1 MRTSIAVVAICAV
14 LAPLLSSEATA
25 ATKMERRCR
34 DAISLFKKTDS
45 GIGSFF
51 QKAYGYAIY
60 PRVGKGGMGIGAA
73 RGKGLV
79 YKGGRK
85 IGRTSLHQLTI
96 GFQLGGQVYQE
107 VIFFESKDS
116 LNDFKGGN
124 IELSA
129 QASAIAAS
137 AGVAATAKYSHG
149 VAIFTLGK
157 AGLMYEATV
166 GGQKFSY
173 KPYRDH

>member
-1 MRTSIAVVAICAV
+1 MKALIAILATSILFNLMVTGEASADASIEERC
-14 LAPLLSSEATA
+14 SE
-25 ATKMERRCR
+25 
-34 DAISLFKKTDS
+34 AISLFKKTDS
-45 GIGSFF
+45 GIDSFF
-51 QKAYGYAIY
+51 QKSYGYAIY
-60 PRVGKGGMGIGAA
+60 PRVGKGGIGVGAA

-79 YKGGRK
+79 YKSGRK
-85 IGRTSLHQLTI
+85 VGRTSLHQLTI

-107 VIFFESKDS
+107 AIFFESKSAFD
-116 LNDFKGGN
+116 DFKGGN
-124 IELSA
+124 FELSA

-137 AGVAATAKYSHG
+137 SGVAATAKYSHG

-173 KPYRDH
+173 RPY

>member
-1 MRTSIAVVAICAV
+1 MRSSLVIIAVCVVQAFSFSIEAAAETSIDQRCGEAIA
-14 LAPLLSSEATA
+14 
-25 ATKMERRCR
+25 
-34 DAISLFKKTDS
+34 LFKKTDS
-45 GIGSFF
+45 GIGKFF
-51 QKAYGYAIY
+51 RSAYGYAIF
-60 PRVGKGGMGIGAA
+60 PRVGKGGIGIGGA

-79 YKGGRK
+79 YKGGSK
-85 IGRTSLHQLTI
+85 VGRTSLHQVTI

-107 VIFFESKDS
+107 AIFFESKDS
-116 LNDFKGGN
+116 FDDFKGGN
-124 IELSA
+124 FELSA

-173 KPYRDH
+173 RPY

>member
-1 MRTSIAVVAICAV
+1 MKTPLSTVIMCMVLVSTLSVEAFAGSAID
-14 LAPLLSSEATA
+14 E
-25 ATKMERRCR
+25 RCR
-34 DAISLFKKTDS
+34 EAIKLFKKTDS
-45 GIGSFF
+45 GIGEFF
-51 QKAYGYAIY
+51 RDAYGYAIY

-79 YKGGRK
+79 YRGGSK
-85 IGRTSLHQLTI
+85 VGRTSLHQLTI
-96 GFQLGGQVYQE
+96 GFQLGGQIYQE
-107 VIFFESKDS
+107 AIFFDSKRSFD
-116 LNDFKGGN
+116 DFKGGN
-124 IELSA
+124 FELSA

-173 KPYRDH
+173 KPY

>member
-1 MRTSIAVVAICAV
+1 MRNSFVVITMCMV
-14 LAPLLSSEATA
+14 LVALSSVGVSA
-25 ATKMERRCR
+25 APAIDQRCKK
-34 DAISLFKKTDS
+34 AIALFKKTDP
-45 GIGSFF
+45 GINSFF
-51 QKAYGYAIY
+51 KSAYGYAIY

-79 YKGGRK
+79 YRGGSK
-85 IGRTSLHQLTI
+85 VGRTSLHQLTI

-116 LNDFKGGN
+116 FDDFKGGN
-124 IELSA
+124 FELSA

-137 AGVAATAKYSHG
+137 AGVAATAKYRHG

-173 KPYRDH
+173 KPY